1 MKKFLASIL
10 TLTLL
15 AGCSSSTA
23 STTTS
28 TKASSSMSVAIAT
41 DTDISSMN
49 SSVATDGTS
58 LQALVL
64 CMAGLVQLDS
74 DGVAQ
79 PDLAK
84 SWEVSDDSLTYTF
97 HIQED
102 AKWSN
107 GTDLTANDF
116 VYAWNRLIDPDT
128 ASDYSFLIDT
138 NADVNT
144 VNAESWEATDDDTF
158 VVHLSSPCEYFL
170 TLMAFPSLYPL
181 NEEYVEEQG
190 DQYALSVDNM
200 IYCGPYLMNTWTV
213 GDSYT
218 FVKNDQYWDADSYKD
233 NVEEIDF
240 RLIQGQS
247 AILDYEAGNLDYV
260 KLTSEV
266 IDDYA
271 DRDDLV
277 NYLSGFSW
285 YLSLNFGNDY
295 LSNLNVRKAIA
306 YAIDTE
312 TMCDTVLKDG
322 SVALDGIVTKA
333 TAINS
338 DGEDY
343 RDIAGKV
350 TLGYDL
356 DQAKEYYEEGCK
368 ELGVDSIS
376 LEFLYEDAD
385 VSKNVAAYVMAAL
398 EKVGFTITGNCE
410 PKKSRMEDMNNHN
423 YEIGLTRWGPD
434 YADPQTYMDLFYT
447 KSNYNAGQYQSDEY
461 DDLITA
467 AEVSDAAD
475 SEKRWEDFAEAEKV
489 LISED
494 VAVVPLYQAGNTAL
508 QDPNLSG
515 IVYHA
520 AGVTSYRHLVL
531 SE

>member
-1 MKKFLASIL
+1 
-10 TLTLL
+10 
-15 AGCSSSTA
+15 
-23 STTTS
+23 
-28 TKASSSMSVAIAT
+28 
-41 DTDISSMN
+41 
-49 SSVATDGTS
+49 
-58 LQALVL
+58 
-64 CMAGLVQLDS
+64 
-74 DGVAQ
+74 
-79 PDLAK
+79 
-84 SWEVSDDSLTYTF
+84 
-97 HIQED
+97 
-102 AKWSN
+102 
-107 GTDLTANDF
+107 
-116 VYAWNRLIDPDT
+116 
-128 ASDYSFLIDT
+128 
-138 NADVNT
+138 
-144 VNAESWEATDDDTF
+144 
-158 VVHLSSPCEYFL
+158 
-170 TLMAFPSLYPL
+170 
-181 NEEYVEEQG
+181 
-190 DQYALSVDNM
+190 
-200 IYCGPYLMNTWTV
+200 MNTWTV

-295 LSNLNVRKAIA
+295 LSNLNVRTAIA